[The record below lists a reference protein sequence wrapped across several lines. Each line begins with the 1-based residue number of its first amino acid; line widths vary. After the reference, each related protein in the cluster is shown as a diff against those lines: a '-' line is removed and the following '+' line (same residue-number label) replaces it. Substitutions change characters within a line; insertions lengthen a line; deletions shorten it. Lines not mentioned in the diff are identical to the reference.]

1 MNTPNLNARHSVGLP
16 DEMPDPLGMLRLLRD
31 HAWTVA
37 AITAAVVALAGIYVW
52 LASPVYSASAMI
64 RVEAQGRNALGFAA
78 DGQQLVVGQ
87 GTGRTDAEIGML
99 QSRSIL
105 DPVVNQYGYEIA
117 TAPHTLPILGAI
129 ARKFATPGRPSRPWF
144 GLDSYAW
151 GGERIDIE
159 AMQVPPEL
167 ENRKL
172 RLRALGDGAFA
183 LIAPGGAVLLTGK
196 AGETAQMDGVS
207 IRVRRLDARPNT
219 EFDVTAWNGVNALQ
233 RFSKQ
238 LKILEKGS
246 GTGLVQITF
255 ASDRPDRSADVA
267 NAIAQGYVAAT
278 IAESRANDGKT
289 LDFIN
294 RELPRLREELRQA
307 EASLMGYQAST
318 GSLQPTAEA
327 QSYLQGAI
335 EVERQIAMLQLQRTQ
350 MAQNFTPDSAPMRNI
365 DQQLAQLTATKARFD
380 ARFVRMPESERTN
393 ADLSRNAKVAESIY
407 IAMVN
412 KAEELTV
419 RRASTTGDVHIVDN
433 AVRPA
438 DPVSPAVPII
448 MASSLGL
455 GLMLGTLFVFLRS
468 RYLTGVTDSKFIER
482 SLRMPMLAS
491 VLYSAQQARLDQ
503 AMPRNLAF
511 QPAEARLQRRPAL
524 LPSARTAAGAGSAA
538 ESLQPA
544 SSQYL
549 LARSF
554 PHDASVEALRGLR
567 TALHLHFQQEARP
580 DDGVIVLTGP
590 TPDTGKSFV
599 AANLSVLEAETQKRV
614 LLVDADMRC
623 GRLASFFGKPNAGGL
638 AELLAGRIEIDQA
651 IQPAGVPGLSLIS
664 CGHYPGNPSEL
675 LMMPAF
681 RRLLD
686 EFKQRFDLVII
697 DTPPLLAVS
706 DAAIVSHGGGKTV
719 LVLRSGMHTEDEI
732 EETITKLD
740 RAGAW
745 TVGAIFNAVPLRR
758 SERLGYGYSSAYL
771 NHSSAVA

>member
-1 MNTPNLNARHSVGLP
+1 MNTSNLNARFPGGLP
-16 DEMPDPLGMLRLLRD
+16 DEMPDPRGMLRLMRD
-31 HAWTVA
+31 HAWTIA
-37 AITAAVVALAGIYVW
+37 GITAAVVALGGVYVW
-52 LASPVYSASAMI
+52 IASPVYSASAMI

-78 DGQQLVVGQ
+78 DGQQQLIVGQ
-87 GTGRTDAEIGML
+87 GTARTDAEIGML

-105 DPVVNQYGYEIA
+105 DPVVNQFGYQIA
-117 TAPHTLPILGAI
+117 AAPHALPILGTL
-129 ARKFATPGRPSRPWF
+129 ARKFATPGEPARAWF

-151 GGERIDIE
+151 GGERLKIDTL
-159 AMQVPPEL
+159 QVPPDL
-167 ENRKL
+167 ENHKL
-172 RLRALGDGAFA
+172 RLRALDGGAFELLGA
-183 LIAPGGAVLLTGK
+183 GGTVLLTGK
-196 AGETAQMDGVS
+196 AGQLAQGSGIS
-207 IRVRRLDARPNT
+207 ILVRQLEARPHT
-219 EFDVTAWNGVNALQ
+219 EFDVVSLNGVNALQ
-233 RFSKQ
+233 RFSKR

-255 ASDRPDRSADVA
+255 ASDSPEHSADVA

-278 IAESRANDGKT
+278 IAESRANDSKT

-307 EASLMGYQAST
+307 EAALMGYQAST
-318 GSLQPTAEA
+318 GSLQPTSEA
-327 QSYLQGAI
+327 QSYLQGGI
-335 EVERQIAMLQLQRTQ
+335 DIERQIAMLQLQRTQ
-350 MAQNFTPDSAPMRNI
+350 MAANFTPDSPPMRNL
-365 DQQLAQLTATKARFD
+365 DQQLGQLNAAKARFD
-380 ARFVRMPESERTN
+380 ARFTRMPESERTN

-438 DPVSPAVPII
+438 DPISPNVPII
-448 MASSLGL
+448 MISSLGF
-455 GLMLGTLFVFLRS
+455 GLILGTGWVFLRN

-482 SLRMPMLAS
+482 NMRMPMLAS
-491 VLYSAQQARLDQ
+491 VLFSQQQARLDQ

-511 QPAEARLQRRPAL
+511 QPVAAHLQRRPAL
-524 LPSARTAAGAGSAA
+524 LPSGVRANTAAEA
-538 ESLQPA
+538 LQPA
-544 SSQYL
+544 TSQYL

-567 TALHLHFQQEARP
+567 TALHLHLHDTSRP

-638 AELLAGRIEIDQA
+638 AELLAGRIGLDQA
-651 IQPAGVPGLSLIS
+651 IQPAGVPGLSLLS
-664 CGHYPGNPSEL
+664 CGSYPGNPSEL

-681 RRLLD
+681 QHLLA
-686 EFKQRFDLVII
+686 ELRQRFDLVII

-706 DAAIVSHGGGKTV
+706 DAAIVANSGGKTV
-719 LVLRSGMHTEDEI
+719 LVLRSGMHAEGEI
-732 EETITKLD
+732 EDTITKLD

-771 NHSSAVA
+771 NHDSMAV